1 MGHGNIYGHYVGL
14 LNKIYQKIVAVSNFI
29 PVEKD
34 IIDMRKSIIFT
45 TNSRTTFLKPKKL
58 VSLISTLLL
67 KQQYK
72 SNGK

>member
-14 LNKIYQKIVAVSNFI
+14 LNKTYQKVVGVSNFI

-34 IIDMRKSIIFT
+34 IIDMRKNKIFT
-45 TNSRTTFLKPKKL
+45 TNSRTAFLKPQI

-67 KQQYK
+67 NQQYK
-72 SNGK
+72 SISK

>member
-1 MGHGNIYGHYVGL
+1 MGHGNIYGQYIGL

-34 IIDMRKSIIFT
+34 IIEMRRNNIFT
-45 TNSRTTFLKPKKL
+45 TNSRTAFLKPQL
-58 VSLISTLLL
+58 VSLIFTLLL

-72 SNGK
+72 SMGK

>member
-14 LNKIYQKIVAVSNFI
+14 LNKIYQKIVGVSNFI

-34 IIDMRKSIIFT
+34 IIDIRKNNTFT
-45 TNSRTTFLKPKKL
+45 TNSRTVFLKPQL

-72 SNGK
+72 PNGK

>member
-1 MGHGNIYGHYVGL
+1 MGHGNIYGHYVEL
-14 LNKIYQKIVAVSNFI
+14 LNKTYERIVGVSNFI

-34 IIDMRKSIIFT
+34 IIDIRKNNIFT
-45 TNSRTTFLKPKKL
+45 TNSRTAFLKPQL